1 MDKSKLTAKEILW
14 LDIERAA
21 SPHVS
26 EILSVGLYSESIEE
40 EMFAFPRRVKSI
52 KPYLTRN
59 VHGLFMKKGR
69 IFQKT
74 PGGAE
79 VKATISERDILL
91 RILSI
96 LEDSGTAENFI
107 ACHGRD
113 EVTLCAAIY
122 RANNCLDLSKRFETA
137 LSGFFDTTVFWS
149 NYMKVKRHNLAELKS
164 MDLAP
169 AQAKNSPIHGALNDA
184 KSLATITMG
193 PNVIHHLAS
202 WVDMV
207 ARKDSHGFKSY
218 GEAYKDLVD
227 DYITTKNKK
236 RAKQYDTHLS
246 SLY

>member
-1 MDKSKLTAKEILW
+1 MDKSIHTVKGILW

-26 EILSVGLYSESIEE
+26 EILNIGLYKESIEE
-40 EMFAFPRRVKSI
+40 ELFTFPRRVKSI

-59 VHGLFMKKGR
+59 IHGLFMNKGR

-74 PGGAE
+74 SSGVE
-79 VKATISERDILL
+79 VKATVSERDIVL

-122 RANNCLDLSKRFETA
+122 RANDCLINSRFETV
-137 LSGFFDTTVFWS
+137 LSGFLDTTVFWS
-149 NYMKVKRHNLAELKS
+149 KYIGVKRHNLAELKS
-164 MDLAP
+164 SDLAP
-169 AQAKNSPIHGALNDA
+169 EQAKNSLLHGALHDA

-207 ARKDSHGFKSY
+207 SRKDSHGFKSY
-218 GEAYKDLVD
+218 GEAYKDLVE

-236 RAKQYDTHLS
+236 RVKQYDTHLS